1 MSRENVDLVMRALR
15 AATAR
20 PKADFAT
27 VNALFHPDHIL
38 VPLATTVG
46 GEEVKGGRGY
56 QSFLREQGQ
65 SGFGDSSSEAPVA
78 WETDFETAVDVGANK
93 VLAVGQTRFRGSASG
108 VEFEQRTW
116 AVATV
121 GDGKVLRT
129 ELFNDPAEALEAAGP
144 ND

>member
-1 MSRENVDLVMRALR
+1 MRALR

-27 VNALFHPDHIL
+27 VNALFHPEHIL
-38 VPLATTVG
+38 VPLGMTVG

-65 SGFGDSSSEAPVA
+65 SGFADSESEAPVA
-78 WETDFETAVDVGANK
+78 WEMDIETAVDVGANR
-93 VLAVGQTRFRGSASG
+93 VLAVGQTRFRGPASG
-108 VEFEQRTW
+108 VELDQRTW
-116 AVATV
+116 VVATV
-121 GDGKVLRT
+121 RDGKVFRT
-129 ELFNDPAEALEAAGP
+129 EIFNDPAEALDAASR